1 MTSQSRRQTPF
12 KLALIEDLRNN
23 KIKLSKGGERKKG
36 RQTDTD
42 YRTGS
47 HMTDRD
53 KKANKMK
60 EYLVQFSAVRTK
72 NQHQCKK

>member
-23 KIKLSKGGERKKG
+23 KIKLSKGGEGEKG
-36 RQTDTD
+36 RQTGTD

-47 HMTDRD
+47 HMTD
-53 KKANKMK
+53 
-60 EYLVQFSAVRTK
+60 
-72 NQHQCKK
+72 